1 METAGNNKKTSPVLR
16 WGFEWKAK
24 AKIFG
29 LPLVHIA
36 LGFNRETGKLHVAKG
51 IIAIGFFGLGLIS
64 ISWFGAGLLL
74 AIGQFAVGIIAIA
87 QFAFGIYFGLGQ
99 FATGVIAIGQF
110 AFGDYVLAQIG
121 YGKHVWSSITEDA
134 SALEFF
140 KNIF

>member
-1 METAGNNKKTSPVLR
+1 MESANNNKRVPTFKR
-16 WGFEWKAK
+16 WGFEWKTK
-24 AKIFG
+24 VKIFN
-29 LPLVHIA
+29 LPLIHIA
-36 LGFNRETGKLHVAKG
+36 IGFNSETGKLYIAKG
-51 IIAIGFFGLGLIS
+51 VVAIGFFGLGLIS
-64 ISWFGAGLLL
+64 IAWFGVGFLLGM
-74 AIGQFAVGIIAIA
+74 GQFAVGIIAIA

-121 YGKHVWSSITEDA
+121 YGKHVWSSIIEDT